1 MTERKLTES
10 LDGVWARLRRLDA
23 HIRQQINRALAA
35 HANLSIA
42 EYEVLSLMA
51 RAPEEPLRA
60 LVLRNALEW
69 EKSRLSHQ
77 LRRMEARGLVVRLE
91 CVEDNRGSVIRLTEH
106 GRRLAAEAQA
116 IYEQAVRRTVTDAL
130 DAAQR
135 AALDEIIAA
144 IVMHTDAERPATRE

>member
-1 MTERKLTES
+1 MNERKLTES
-10 LDGVWARLRRLDA
+10 LDGVWARLLRLDA
-23 HIRQQINRALAA
+23 HIRQQISRALAA
-35 HANLSIA
+35 HANLSMA
-42 EYEVLSLMA
+42 EYEVLSLLA

-91 CVEDNRGSVIRLTEH
+91 CVEDNRGSVIRLTDH

-116 IYEQAVRRTVTDAL
+116 IYEQAVRLTVTDAL

-144 IVMHTDAERPATRE
+144 IVTHTDAARLATRE